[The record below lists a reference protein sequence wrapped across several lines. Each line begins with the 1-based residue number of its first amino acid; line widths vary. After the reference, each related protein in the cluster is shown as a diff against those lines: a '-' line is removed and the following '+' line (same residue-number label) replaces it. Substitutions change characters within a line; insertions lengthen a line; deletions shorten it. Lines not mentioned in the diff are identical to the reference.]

1 MDSNEGA
8 EPFHALC
15 RVRLDALYSR
25 YNRRRYVDPDP
36 LTFLYDYPDPAD
48 REIVALIAASL
59 AYGQVKTILKSV
71 STALDCIGPF
81 PARFLRTAS
90 PAALRK
96 SLSGF
101 VHRFATGD
109 HLAGV
114 LTAVREI
121 LLRHG
126 SLHRCF
132 LAGFQPSDPTI
143 LPALTRFA
151 HRLVDAAPT
160 DPGHLVPRPDRGS
173 ACKRLNLM
181 LRWLV
186 RRDAVDPGGWA
197 GVPASKLIV
206 PLDVHMHRMARELG
220 LTHRKAANMKTALE
234 ITAGFSRICPEDPVR
249 YDFTLTRPG
258 IRGDL
263 DMAEF
268 LGGRPDS
275 QIVLEDRNRYPKQQA

>member
-1 MDSNEGA
+1 MTDSHERT
-8 EPFHALC
+8 EPFDALC
-15 RVRLDALYSR
+15 RARLDGLYHR

-36 LTFLYDYPDPAD
+36 LAFLYDYPDPAD

-59 AYGQVKTILKSV
+59 AYGQVKTIIRSV
-71 STALDCIGPF
+71 SAVLDCIGAS
-81 PARFLRTAS
+81 PARSLRTAS

-109 HLAGV
+109 HISGV
-114 LTAVREI
+114 LTAVQRI
-121 LLRHG
+121 LSRDG
-126 SLHRCF
+126 SLNRCF
-132 LAGFQPSDPTI
+132 LTGLHPSDGTI
-143 LPALTRFA
+143 LPAMTRFA
-151 HRLVDAAPT
+151 HRLIDGAPT
-160 DPGHLVPRPDRGS
+160 DPGHLIPRPDRGS

-186 RRDAVDPGGWA
+186 RRDAVDPGGWE

-268 LGGRPDS
+268 RGPRSVFP
-275 QIVLEDRNRYPKQQA
+275 

>member
-1 MDSNEGA
+1 MDSSEGA
-8 EPFHALC
+8 APFHALC
-15 RVRLDALYSR
+15 RVRLDALYRR

-59 AYGQVKTILKSV
+59 AYGQVRTILKSV
-71 STALDCIGPF
+71 SAVLDRLGPH
-81 PARFLRTAS
+81 PARTLQTAA
-90 PAALRK
+90 PADLRK

-109 HLAGV
+109 HVAGL

-121 LLRHG
+121 LLRYGALHG
-126 SLHRCF
+126 CF
-132 LAGFQPSDPTI
+132 LAGFHPSDETV

-151 HRLVDAAPT
+151 HQLIEAAPA
-160 DPGHLVPRPDRGS
+160 DPFHLLPRPERGS

-181 LRWLV
+181 LRWLA
-186 RRDAVDPGGWA
+186 RQDAVDPGGWT

-220 LTHRKAANMKTALE
+220 LTRRKGANMKTALE